1 MVKYQTVRAADLDVK
16 KLTFEDLRYLH
27 GTGRSYVI
35 SGTGHD
41 RKTGYRTGVQTNVG
55 DIEVSEW
62 KELMKELIHRSGE
75 DHLYRKL
82 FQWVSQT
89 TPWLHTKQEYELQA
103 LELHSARIF
112 ENPNWADYEA
122 FKKHLLSI
130 QTGGELVD

>member
-62 KELMKELIHRSGE
+62 KELMKELIHPFRRRSSLSEIIPMGFP
-75 DHLYRKL
+75 DYPVASHK
-82 FQWVSQT
+82 
-89 TPWLHTKQEYELQA
+89 
-103 LELHSARIF
+103 ARIRVASSGTSF
-112 ENPNWADYEA
+112 CKD
-122 FKKHLLSI
+122 F
-130 QTGGELVD
+130 